1 MNTADSTEELSDD
14 NDVAEF
20 YRISTF
26 LVLFFIVFCLLFRSG
41 WQMNLVYCAYF
52 NLYRKP

>member
-41 WQMNLVYCAYF
+41 WQMNLVYCVYINF
-52 NLYRKP
+52 YRKP

>member
-26 LVLFFIVFCLLFRSG
+26 LVLFFIVFCLLFRCG
-41 WQMNLVYCAYF
+41 WQMNLVYCVYLNF
-52 NLYRKP
+52 YRKP

>member
-41 WQMNLVYCAYF
+41 WQMNLVYCVYF